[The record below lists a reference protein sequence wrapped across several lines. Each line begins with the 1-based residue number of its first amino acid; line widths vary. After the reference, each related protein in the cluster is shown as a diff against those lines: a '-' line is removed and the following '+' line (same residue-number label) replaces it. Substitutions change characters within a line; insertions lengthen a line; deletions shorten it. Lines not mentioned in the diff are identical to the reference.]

1 MFLIEF
7 YVIIVSTMRVAEIK
21 SISKEEGYIYY
32 INRYKATAVIEY
44 LSKETSFPFSFYV
57 EINPLGMRSYH
68 VNDIPR
74 TLDYPLLPVM
84 KALKEYVIKMDK
96 NRELP

>member
-1 MFLIEF
+1 
-7 YVIIVSTMRVAEIK
+7 MRVVEIK
-21 SISKEEGYIYY
+21 SISKDDGYIYY

-44 LSKETSFPFSFYV
+44 LSKEASFPFSFYV

-68 VNDIPR
+68 VNALPR
-74 TLDYPLLPVM
+74 DLDYPLLPIR
-84 KALKEYVIKMDK
+84 KALKECIIQMDK